1 MRNSLRKKQGKHVNL
16 LLMLIRKISIG
27 RDYKDAMHYVVGQQ
41 VLSGHYSIAEI
52 NQEENSYSIWVKKN
66 GEIVKWKEIVDTPL
80 IVEYNLN
87 AV

>member
-1 MRNSLRKKQGKHVNL
+1 
-16 LLMLIRKISIG
+16 
-27 RDYKDAMHYVVGQQ
+27 MHYVVGQQ
-41 VLSGHYSIAEI
+41 VLSGHYIIAEI